1 MSNVIPKIDWS
12 FGSDDE
18 EHNSEEITGYL
29 TPLFD
34 FRAGEFVS
42 DSNGVVKVDDGQIGM
57 ANLIEKIHLVPRNA
71 YRVYTD
77 AYGSDARNV
86 LIDKELNEEAK
97 ILRLKEVIRDSLI
110 YDKRVV
116 DVSVIEIERQSDEN
130 DVFVASYI
138 VNTIY
143 GNIPVRREVMY

>member
-1 MSNVIPKIDWS
+1 MSDLLPKIDWS
-12 FGSDDE
+12 FGSDEE

-29 TPLFD
+29 TPLYD
-34 FRAGEFVS
+34 FRTGEFIA
-42 DSNGVVKVDDGQIGM
+42 DSNGVVKVDEGQIGM

-77 AYGSDARNV
+77 AYGSEARNV

-110 YDKRVV
+110 YDERVV

-130 DVFVASYI
+130 DVFVATYI

>member
-1 MSNVIPKIDWS
+1 MSRMLPEINLQTAFDQ
-12 FGSDDE
+12 DE
-18 EHNSEEITGYL
+18 NSEEITGYL
-29 TPLFD
+29 TPVFD

-42 DSNGVVKVDDGQIGM
+42 DSNGVVKVAEGQIGM

-77 AYGSDARNV
+77 AYGSDARYV
-86 LIDKELNEEAK
+86 LIDRELNEEAK

-116 DVSVIEIERQSDEN
+116 DVSVIEIERQSDES

-138 VNTIY
+138 VYTIY
-143 GNIPVRREVMY
+143 GNIPVRREVLY

>member
-1 MSNVIPKIDWS
+1 MSRMLPEINLQTA
-12 FGSDDE
+12 FDE
-18 EHNSEEITGYL
+18 DVNSEEITGYL

-34 FRAGEFVS
+34 FRAGEFVA

>member
-1 MSNVIPKIDWS
+1 MSRMLPEINLQTAFDQ
-12 FGSDDE
+12 DE
-18 EHNSEEITGYL
+18 NSEEITGYL

-42 DSNGVVKVDDGQIGM
+42 DSNGVVKVAEGQIGM

-77 AYGSDARNV
+77 AYGSDARYV
-86 LIDKELNEEAK
+86 LIDRELNEEAK

-116 DVSVIEIERQSDEN
+116 DVSVIEIERQSDES

-138 VNTIY
+138 VYTIY
-143 GNIPVRREVMY
+143 GNIPVRREVLY

>member
-1 MSNVIPKIDWS
+1 MSRMLPEINLQTAFDQ
-12 FGSDDE
+12 DE
-18 EHNSEEITGYL
+18 NSEEITGYL

-42 DSNGVVKVDDGQIGM
+42 DSNGVVTVDEGQIGM

-77 AYGSDARNV
+77 AYGSEARNV

-110 YDKRVV
+110 YDQRVV
-116 DVSVIEIERQSDEN
+116 DVSVIDIERQSDEN

-138 VNTIY
+138 VSTIY
-143 GNIPVRREVMY
+143 GNIPVRREVLY

>member
-1 MSNVIPKIDWS
+1 MSRMLPEINLQTAFDQ
-12 FGSDDE
+12 DE
-18 EHNSEEITGYL
+18 NSEEITGYL

-42 DSNGVVKVDDGQIGM
+42 DSNGVVKVDEGQIGM

-77 AYGSDARNV
+77 AYGSDARYV

-97 ILRLKEVIRDSLI
+97 ILRLKQVIRESLI

-116 DVSVIEIERQSDEN
+116 DVSVIEIERQSDEG

-138 VNTIY
+138 VYTIY
-143 GNIPVRREVMY
+143 GNIPVRREVLY

>member
-1 MSNVIPKIDWS
+1 MSNLLPKIDWS
-12 FGSDDE
+12 FGSDEE

-34 FRAGEFVS
+34 FRAGEFVL
-42 DSNGVVKVDDGQIGM
+42 DSNGVVKVEEGQIGM
-57 ANLIEKIHLVPRNA
+57 ANLIEKIHLVPRNT

-77 AYGSDARNV
+77 AYGSEARNV

-110 YDKRVV
+110 YDERVV

-130 DVFVASYI
+130 DVFVATYI

>member
-1 MSNVIPKIDWS
+1 MSRMLPEINLQTA
-12 FGSDDE
+12 FDE
-18 EHNSEEITGYL
+18 EVNSEEITGYL

-34 FRAGEFVS
+34 FRTGEFIA
-42 DSNGVVKVDDGQIGM
+42 DSNGVVKVDEGQIGM

-71 YRVYTD
+71 YRVYTG
-77 AYGSDARNV
+77 AYGSDVRYV

-110 YDKRVV
+110 YDQRVV

>member
-1 MSNVIPKIDWS
+1 MSDLLPKIDWS
-12 FGSDDE
+12 FGSDEE

-34 FRAGEFVS
+34 FRTGEFIA
-42 DSNGVVKVDDGQIGM
+42 DSNGVVKVDEGQVGM

-77 AYGSDARNV
+77 AYGSDARYV

-110 YDKRVV
+110 YDQRVV

-138 VNTIY
+138 VYTIY
-143 GNIPVRREVMY
+143 GNIPVRREVLY

>member
-1 MSNVIPKIDWS
+1 MSRMLPEINLQTAFDQ
-12 FGSDDE
+12 DE
-18 EHNSEEITGYL
+18 NSEEITGYL

-34 FRAGEFVS
+34 FRAGEFAS
-42 DSNGVVKVDDGQIGM
+42 DSNGVVKVDEGQIGM

-77 AYGSDARNV
+77 AYGSDARYV
-86 LIDKELNEEAK
+86 LIDKELNGEAK

-110 YDKRVV
+110 YDQRVV

-138 VNTIY
+138 VSTIY